1 MPYLAT
7 PTTLPA
13 ERTGAHAPGPGA
25 ASASVLVRDLL
36 TGPVRPAAVVAAG
49 PRAAYL
55 DVGGRLVAI
64 VAAGGV
70 RLPCAVVLVDPAA
83 RPPGVAV
90 SGPAGPGPAV
100 GPALADGR
108 PAALAVGTASAVGR
122 PAALAVGE
130 GAVHVGGHRAVAVR
144 RWFDPRVRLT
154 GLDPAA
160 VARLRAT
167 VRARPCGDALLP
179 AGAAGR
185 LAEQLAGGR
194 HRAAVSELVGRGTGL
209 TPAGDDLLAG
219 ALAAL
224 RAARSPAA
232 DGLGAATRD
241 LVPGRTSHLSAAL
254 LVAAD
259 EGAVVPEA
267 EAVLRAL
274 VPPHAPGLAVG
285 DAVDRAAGRLLGV
298 GHTSGWHLAAGLA
311 VGAAHALD
319 PPARP
324 HRAAAGS
331 PSTAGLVD
339 AGLADAGPRRVPAG
353 GRSR

>member
-1 MPYLAT
+1 
-7 PTTLPA
+7 
-13 ERTGAHAPGPGA
+13 
-25 ASASVLVRDLL
+25 VLVRDLL

-55 DVGGRLVAI
+55 DVGGRLVAV

-83 RPPGVAV
+83 LPPGVAV
-90 SGPAGPGPAV
+90 SGPAGPGPALAI
-100 GPALADGR
+100 GTESADG
-108 PAALAVGTASAVGR
+108 S
-122 PAALAVGE
+122 ALAVGE

-185 LAEQLAGGR
+185 LAEQLADGR

-232 DGLGAATRD
+232 DGLGAAARA
-241 LVPGRTSHLSAAL
+241 LAPGRTSHLSAAL
-254 LVAAD
+254 LAAAD

-274 VPPHAPGLAVG
+274 VPAPAAGVAVG
-285 DAVDRAAGRLLGV
+285 AAVDRAAGRLLGV

-319 PPARP
+319 LPARSRP
-324 HRAAAGS
+324 VAAGS
-331 PSTAGLVD
+331 TSAARLP
-339 AGLADAGPRRVPAG
+339 DAGPRLVPSG
-353 GRSR
+353 GRRP